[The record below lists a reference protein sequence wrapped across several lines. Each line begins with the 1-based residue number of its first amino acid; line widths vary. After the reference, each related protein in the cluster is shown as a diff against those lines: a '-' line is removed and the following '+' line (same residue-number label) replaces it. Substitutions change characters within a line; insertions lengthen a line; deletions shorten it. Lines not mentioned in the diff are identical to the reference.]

1 METKVQKWGNS
12 LAVRLSRHV
21 VDEAQ
26 LHEGSLM
33 SLEAKKGKIVLRM
46 VTKKVYT
53 LRMLLAGVK
62 RKNIHA
68 EVEFGKPVGKE
79 TW

>member
-1 METKVQKWGNS
+1 METKVQKWGNG
-12 LAVRLSRHV
+12 LAIRLSRHV

-26 LHEGSLM
+26 VHEGSLM
-33 SLEAKKGKIVLRM
+33 SLEARKGKIVLQE

-53 LRMLLAGVK
+53 LRTLLAGVK

-68 EVEFGKPVGKE
+68 EAEFGKPVGKE
-79 TW
+79 KW